1 MANVCVFTGRP
12 TSDLELKKSQSGI
25 SVCSFTL
32 AVKRPRTKDVTD
44 FINFTAFRQTAEY
57 LTTYAKKGTLIEV
70 SGALTSRKWEDKHGN
85 KRTSY
90 EVTVDTASIIE
101 SKKDKANVNVERE
114 PDNDFE
120 EVESDGDLPF

>member
-1 MANVCVFTGRP
+1 MANICVLTGRP
-12 TSDLELKKSQSGI
+12 TADLELKKSQSGI

-44 FINFTAFRQTAEY
+44 FINVTAFRQSAEY
-57 LTTYAKKGTLIEV
+57 LSTYAKKGTLIEV
-70 SGALTSRKWEDKHGN
+70 SGALTSRKWTDKNDN

-90 EVTVDTASIIE
+90 EVIVDTASIME